1 MKVKFGNLPSTVKI
15 SGDIDLNGS
24 MSLFGER
31 RMVLRHEKFVAYSA
45 GFLPAVA
52 HLRWNQAQ
60 ELEIRITLKYDVLYI
75 SSAPME
81 SKSGSGRCDLAQRWR
96 IAYGDNGIQLL
107 TGNMQDFGSSGEG
120 DFAIQIQLGA
130 DQSPSES
137 DHTFVSLLVRLL
149 GGYTDEGIT
158 VGYGPASIGMMKSQ
172 ARVSKDFEFRVECH
186 AKDRPEKKQP
196 TNGPLYLLNHPV
208 VFEQENQPQLSAQE
222 LRRLADLWA
231 KPLQKEAPELAS
243 AIELGLC
250 PITLIGHAS
259 TTGGR
264 TQNLALSAKRITSVM
279 VAIRTNFNNGQ
290 RIVFVSVPKG
300 SEAATQRGPI
310 VNEHR
315 VEIRIDPNA
324 AAAAISAVRSKGR
337 P

>member
-1 MKVKFGNLPSTVKI
+1 MP
-15 SGDIDLNGS
+15 
-24 MSLFGER
+24 R
-31 RMVLRHEKFVAYSA
+31 
-45 GFLPAVA
+45 
-52 HLRWNQAQ
+52 
-60 ELEIRITLKYDVLYI
+60 
-75 SSAPME
+75 
-81 SKSGSGRCDLAQRWR
+81 QRSP
-96 IAYGDNGIQLL
+96 GK
-107 TGNMQDFGSSGEG
+107 EG
-120 DFAIQIQLGA
+120 
-130 DQSPSES
+130 P
-137 DHTFVSLLVRLL
+137 
-149 GGYTDEGIT
+149 
-158 VGYGPASIGMMKSQ
+158 
-172 ARVSKDFEFRVECH
+172 
-186 AKDRPEKKQP
+186 P

-315 VEIRIDPNA
+315 VEIQMNPNA
-324 AAAAISAVRSKGR
+324 AAAAISAGQDEG
-337 P
+337 